1 MKLGDK
7 IKQLR
12 DELGLT
18 QGQLAGGSS
27 VSQGYLSQLENGEV
41 KNPSAAVLLRVA
53 QAMRI
58 DPDELF
64 EAAGYP
70 TVRTLRQIYEGY
82 ESTVDAGL
90 LDYLTGLPRDRQR
103 RLLLILQGMEQVL
116 NGGDPSES
124 LTLRSPEDASKGEP
138 VSVPLHLRSRKAV
151 SKDPLTVN
159 GPQDADPPLTL
170 RQSAGRL
177 AGTRA
182 RR

>member
-1 MKLGDK
+1 MRLGDR
-7 IKQLR
+7 IRQIR

-18 QGQLAGGSS
+18 QGQLASGSS

-53 QAMRI
+53 QAMQI

-70 TVRTLRQIYEGY
+70 TVRMLRQIYQDY

-90 LDYLTGLPRDRQR
+90 LRYLANLPRDRQR

-116 NGGDPSES
+116 NGAPATGNGSDWATPD
-124 LTLRSPEDASKGEP
+124 TA
-138 VSVPLHLRSRKAV
+138 A
-151 SKDPLTVN
+151 PLTVTSPRATVLK
-159 GPQDADPPLTL
+159 GVASHPEL
-170 RQSAGRL
+170 
-177 AGTRA
+177 TRA

>member
-1 MKLGDK
+1 MKLGDR
-7 IKQLR
+7 IRQLR

-18 QGQLAGGSS
+18 QGQLASGSS

-53 QAMRI
+53 RAMRI

-70 TVRTLRQIYEGY
+70 TVRMLRQIYQDY
-82 ESTVDAGL
+82 EATVDAEL
-90 LDYLTGLPRDRQR
+90 LQYLAGLPRDRQR

-116 NGGDPSES
+116 NGSES
-124 LTLRSPEDASKGEP
+124 SNGPDWANPGETAPLSLRNPSLKDASK
-138 VSVPLHLRSRKAV
+138 SAASR
-151 SKDPLTVN
+151 PEL
-159 GPQDADPPLTL
+159 
-170 RQSAGRL
+170 
-177 AGTRA
+177 TRA

>member
-7 IKQLR
+7 IRQLR
-12 DELGLT
+12 DELRLT
-18 QGQLAGGSS
+18 HGQLAAGSS

-53 QAMRI
+53 QAMHI

-70 TVRTLRQIYEGY
+70 TVRMLRQIYQDY
-82 ESTVDAGL
+82 ESTVDADL
-90 LDYLTGLPRDRQR
+90 LQYLAALPRDRQR

-116 NGGDPSES
+116 NTGLEDYDGFEPAPVP
-124 LTLRSPEDASKGEP
+124 LNLRRSPQAPVSKGPAPE
-138 VSVPLHLRSRKAV
+138 L
-151 SKDPLTVN
+151 
-159 GPQDADPPLTL
+159 
-170 RQSAGRL
+170 
-177 AGTRA
+177 TRA

>member
-7 IKQLR
+7 IRQLR
-12 DELGLT
+12 DQLGLT
-18 QGQLAGGSS
+18 QGQLASGSS

-41 KNPSAAVLLRVA
+41 KNPSANVLLRVA

-70 TVRTLRQIYEGY
+70 TVRTLRQIYQDY
-82 ESTVDAGL
+82 ESTVDAAL

-116 NGGDPSES
+116 NGADTDVGNVEVPDHLKANSPV
-124 LTLRSPEDASKGEP
+124 TLSAPRSQKDVSKGKA
-138 VSVPLHLRSRKAV
+138 SPL
-151 SKDPLTVN
+151 
-159 GPQDADPPLTL
+159 GL
-170 RQSAGRL
+170 RQL
-177 AGTRA
+177 EGTRA
-182 RR
+182 QR

>member
-1 MKLGDK
+1 MKLGDR

-70 TVRTLRQIYEGY
+70 TVRTLRQIYENY

-116 NGGDPSES
+116 NGDDAADA
-124 LTLRSPEDASKGEP
+124 LTLRSPQDVSKGP
-138 VSVPLHLRSRKAV
+138 VSVPAHLRSAKA
-151 SKDPLTVN
+151 
-159 GPQDADPPLTL
+159 ADPLTL
-170 RQSAGRL
+170 RQSPGRL
-177 AGTRA
+177 AGPVLRRTETRA

>member
-1 MKLGDK
+1 MRLGDR
-7 IKQLR
+7 IRQIR

-18 QGQLAGGSS
+18 QGQLASGSS

-53 QAMRI
+53 QAMQI
-58 DPDELF
+58 DADELF

-70 TVRTLRQIYEGY
+70 TVRMLRQIYQDY

-90 LDYLTGLPRDRQR
+90 LRYLANFPRDRQR

-116 NGGDPSES
+116 TGSPATGNGSDWATPG
-124 LTLRSPEDASKGEP
+124 AS
-138 VSVPLHLRSRKAV
+138 A
-151 SKDPLTVN
+151 PLTVTTSQHATVLK
-159 GPQDADPPLTL
+159 GAASPPEL
-170 RQSAGRL
+170 
-177 AGTRA
+177 TRA

>member
-1 MKLGDK
+1 MLGDK
-7 IKQLR
+7 IRQLR

-18 QGQLAGGSS
+18 QGQLAIGSS

-70 TVRTLRQIYEGY
+70 TVRMLRQIYQDY
-82 ESTVDAGL
+82 ESTVDTEL
-90 LDYLTGLPRDRQR
+90 LHYLAGLPRDRQR
-103 RLLLILQGMEQVL
+103 RLLLILQGMEQVI
-116 NGGDPSES
+116 NGGGENSHDPEPPLS
-124 LTLRSPEDASKGEP
+124 LRRSSQANASKAAAPALE
-138 VSVPLHLRSRKAV
+138 L
-151 SKDPLTVN
+151 
-159 GPQDADPPLTL
+159 
-170 RQSAGRL
+170 
-177 AGTRA
+177 TRA